1 MSDAQHPTGSHPEQ
15 RIALFED
22 LEPWQA
28 ARELTNEAYRL
39 SRREPLSRDFGL
51 CDQLRRAALSVMN
64 NIAEGWESLHLA
76 EKKQFYNWARRSCG
90 EVRSMSYVLFDNKFI
105 TTEEQQTLLRFCIRS
120 GKLASGLIRSLDN
133 RG

>member
-1 MSDAQHPTGSHPEQ
+1 MAIPKT
-15 RIALFED
+15 FED
-22 LEPWQA
+22 LEAWQA

-76 EKKQFYNWARRSCG
+76 EKKQFNNWARRSCG
-90 EVRSMSYVLFDNKFI
+90 EVRSMSYVLLDSEFI
-105 TTEEQQTLLRFCIRS
+105 NTEEQQALLKFCIRA
-120 GKLASGLIRSLDN
+120 GKLVSGLIRSLDN
-133 RG
+133 RN